1 MPLAA
6 TSSTLYVAQRK
17 RLRGKRL
24 HGKRLLAQA
33 WFLGKC
39 VLGCALCVGL
49 VWSVTLVYPLVLEAE
64 YFRVR
69 TVEITGLTTLT
80 REEVF
85 YLLGLTDE
93 TTLWQLDL
101 PRLGARLTH
110 HPYIKSVV
118 LRREFPNT
126 LRVTV
131 QERTPY
137 LAVSADNQRM
147 LVDDEGVVLRAFLPE
162 QDPKMPQIILSQPRA
177 LEPGMRLRQQE
188 VQRALELIQT
198 YQASPLAETLRLA
211 SLSVQPSG
219 ISVWRFAQYSFDVRL
234 SEEGIPLQLGR
245 LPFALR
251 YIAQQHLAVRAV
263 DLSYRKRIVIIPTS

>member
-24 HGKRLLAQA
+24 LARA

-39 VLGCALCVGL
+39 VLLATLCVGL
-49 VWSVTLVYPLVLEAE
+49 AWGSKRVYSLVLEAE

-69 TVEITGLTTLT
+69 TVEITELTTLT

-126 LRVTV
+126 LRVRV

-137 LAVSADNQRM
+137 LVVSANNQHM
-147 LVDDEGVVLRAFLPE
+147 LVDNEGVVLRAFLPE
-162 QDPKMPQIILSQPRA
+162 QDPKVPHILLPQPRV

-188 VQRALELIQT
+188 IQRAFELIQT

-219 ISVWRFAQYSFDVRL
+219 ISVWRFEQCPFDVRL
-234 SEEGIPLQLGR
+234 GEEGIALQLGR
-245 LPFALR
+245 LPFAVR
-251 YIAQQHLAVRAV
+251 YIAQQGLAVRAV
-263 DLSYRKRIVIIPTS
+263 DLSYRKRIVIVPTS

>member
-24 HGKRLLAQA
+24 RGKRLLAQA

-80 REEVF
+80 REKIL
-85 YLLGLTDE
+85 YLLGLTEE

-101 PRLGARLTH
+101 PRLGTRLTH

-126 LRVTV
+126 LRVMV

-137 LAVSADNQRM
+137 LVVSANNQPM
-147 LVDDEGVVLRAFLPE
+147 LVDNEGVVLRALLPGQE
-162 QDPKMPQIILSQPRA
+162 PKVPHIL
-177 LEPGMRLRQQE
+177 
-188 VQRALELIQT
+188 
-198 YQASPLAETLRLA
+198 
-211 SLSVQPSG
+211 
-219 ISVWRFAQYSFDVRL
+219 
-234 SEEGIPLQLGR
+234 
-245 LPFALR
+245 
-251 YIAQQHLAVRAV
+251 
-263 DLSYRKRIVIIPTS
+263 

>member
-24 HGKRLLAQA
+24 LARA
-33 WFLGKC
+33 WSLGKFF
-39 VLGCALCVGL
+39 LGCALCVGL
-49 VWSVTLVYPLVLEAE
+49 AWSVTMVYPLVLEAG

-69 TVEITGLTTLT
+69 TVEITGLTTLA
-80 REEVF
+80 REEVL
-85 YLLGLTDE
+85 YLLGMTEE

-131 QERTPY
+131 RERTPY
-137 LAVSADNQRM
+137 LVVSADNQHM

-162 QDPKMPQIILSQPRA
+162 QDPQVLHVILPQPRA

-188 VQRALELIQT
+188 TQRAFELLQT
-198 YQASPLAETLRLA
+198 YRASPLAETLRLA
-211 SLSVQPSG
+211 SLTVQPSG
-219 ISVWRFAQYSFDVRL
+219 NSVWRFEHYPFDVRL
-234 SEEGIPLQLGR
+234 GEEGMPLQLGR
-245 LPFALR
+245 LPLALR
-251 YIAQQHLAVRAV
+251 YIAQQNLAVRAV
-263 DLSYRKRIVIIPTS
+263 DLSYRKRVIIIPN